1 MHNTNAL
8 KTFFLVSGI
17 VNIISFLSWAIYVIA
32 SSLVVCGIGCLFGVF
47 PIVVAVAAVM
57 DFVAY
62 SKLNSLNKTGTF
74 GTVRLAAVLDIITI
88 MSGNV
93 VSMVF
98 EIMSLNYINNP
109 ETQNFLRERG
119 LY

>member
-1 MHNTNAL
+1 MQNISTL

-17 VNIISFLSWAIYVIA
+17 INIISFLAWTMYVIA
-32 SSLVVCGIGCLFGVF
+32 SSLVVCGVGCLFGVF
-47 PIVVAVAAVM
+47 PIIAAIACVM

-62 SKLNSLNKTGTF
+62 TKLNSLNKTGTF
-74 GTVRLAAVLDIITI
+74 GSARFAAIMDIITVVN
-88 MSGNV
+88 GNV

-98 EIMSLNYINNP
+98 GIMSLNYLNNE
-109 ETQNFLRERG
+109 ETRTYLWQKG